1 MPLYMST
8 LILVYPAVYLYSDS
22 RLSAAERLE
31 NSRLPDHQVLV
42 YEALSYSCMRPQ
54 AISV

>member
-8 LILVYPAVYLYSDS
+8 LILVYPVYLYSDS

-42 YEALSYSCMRPQ
+42 YEALSY
-54 AISV
+54 